1 MRRMEHL
8 ESIGYEWVDSDYA
21 ENKEIY
27 LTIKKE
33 QEELGC
39 KVLRLRSDTKGLIMY
54 AIYRKR

>member
-1 MRRMEHL
+1 MTRKYL
-8 ESIGYEWVDSDYA
+8 ESIGYEWVDSGYA

-33 QEELGC
+33 QEELGR
-39 KVLRLRSDTKGLIMY
+39 KVLRLRSDTKRLIMY